1 MVNTQPQEKNARL
14 EARITPEQ
22 KKFFLKAA
30 ALTGRS
36 LTDFVVAS
44 VQENA
49 TRAVREHET
58 MILSVRDREAFV
70 SALLNPPVPGARLR
84 KAAQRYKERSGS

>member
-1 MVNTQPQEKNARL
+1 MGTTQTPEKNARI

-49 TRAVREHET
+49 SRAVREHET

-70 SALLNPPVPGARLR
+70 AALLNPPAPGARLR
-84 KAAQRYKERSGS
+84 KAAQRYKVRSGS

>member
-1 MVNTQPQEKNARL
+1 MAATQTQEKNARL

-22 KKFFLKAA
+22 KEFFLKAA

-70 SALLNPPVPGARLR
+70 TALLNPPAPGGRLR
-84 KAAQRYKERSGS
+84 KAARHYKERFGS